1 MLSKKDLLLQFV
13 STRLEWQISSD
24 RLFDNENDII
34 YLSTWYDNYPAINV
48 ILSRG
53 FGGQFIITWLY
64 VLLSD
69 WQIDFGIETATCRC
83 IL

>member
-34 YLSTWYDNYPAINV
+34 YLST
-48 ILSRG
+48 
-53 FGGQFIITWLY
+53 
-64 VLLSD
+64 
-69 WQIDFGIETATCRC
+69 
-83 IL
+83 

>member
-34 YLSTWYDNYPAINV
+34 YLSTWYNYYPAITV

-83 IL
+83 LL

>member
-34 YLSTWYDNYPAINV
+34 YLSTWYNYYPAINV

-69 WQIDFGIETATCRC
+69 WQIDFGIETATWRC
-83 IL
+83 LL